1 MSTGRRAVQTKSKI
15 KIKTQ
20 MYIIF
25 IPFLVIPVAFI
36 GLFLTLYF
44 AKALYQQTYSQLE
57 SDNLRV
63 KSILLDCTLNIFNMS
78 EDFINDKALLSM
90 LTEKAPE
97 ETEFSSRIN
106 AYDRFDTYM
115 KNNTA
120 LAAITV
126 YTTNT
131 SLPESIYIKHATPA
145 VKEEWFSKVS
155 IPSSSAWVN
164 YTPENK
170 EKSLLQLTFI
180 RSFPIVDSAEHTN
193 DGAILVVTI
202 STNYLKNRIQNNK
215 LFTAVSLN
223 RDEIFFSTTR
233 SVQGERQQVPI
244 DFEEK
249 YFTYK
254 GSLKYQENKVL
265 GYISSLPAYRSKD
278 IYYITTLDMEAYNS
292 IFKIVVMCVVI
303 TLVSIVIPLVGILFY
318 TKKFSYRVIALRKA
332 MSSASTGEYDIIDT
346 LRGDDELTETFFDL
360 KYMIQ
365 EIKKKESQVY
375 EALIKQKE
383 LINQQQKMEF
393 KLLASQIN
401 PHFIYNTLETIR
413 MLAIEN
419 DDPNVSTA
427 IKLLGQA
434 IHYVLENTET
444 FSTTLEKE
452 LNYIDVYLQIQK
464 LRFEDRISYCI
475 TIQEDIRS
483 REYQIL
489 PLLLQPIVEN
499 AVTHGLKN
507 VKKNGWIKV
516 EVTSDKKSA
525 LYITI
530 EDNGI
535 GMDTRELNRLDTKI
549 KEKSDNT
556 RIGIGLNN
564 INQRIRL
571 FYGEE
576 YYMKLESTPEN
587 GTKVRLML
595 PLIPV

>member
-1 MSTGRRAVQTKSKI
+1 MQTKSKV

-106 AYDRFDTYM
+106 TYDRFDTYM

-131 SLPESIYIKHATPA
+131 SLPESFYIKHATPQ
-145 VKEEWFSKVS
+145 VKDEWFSKVS

-180 RSFPIVDSAEHTN
+180 RSFPIVDSDEHTN

-223 RDEIFFSTTR
+223 KDEIFFSTTR
-233 SVQGERQQVPI
+233 SVQGEKQQVPI

-249 YFTYK
+249 YFTSK
-254 GSLKYQENKVL
+254 GSLKYQGNKVL

-278 IYYITTLDMEAYNS
+278 TYYITTLDLEAYNS

-365 EIKKKESQVY
+365 EIKKKEAQVY

-419 DDPNVSTA
+419 DDYNVSTA

-464 LRFEDRISYCI
+464 LRFEDRISYSI

-516 EVTSDKKSA
+516 EVTSDKESA

>member
-1 MSTGRRAVQTKSKI
+1 
-15 KIKTQ
+15 
-20 MYIIF
+20 
-25 IPFLVIPVAFI
+25 
-36 GLFLTLYF
+36 
-44 AKALYQQTYSQLE
+44 
-57 SDNLRV
+57 
-63 KSILLDCTLNIFNMS
+63 
-78 EDFINDKALLSM
+78 
-90 LTEKAPE
+90 
-97 ETEFSSRIN
+97 
-106 AYDRFDTYM
+106 
-115 KNNTA
+115 
-120 LAAITV
+120 
-126 YTTNT
+126 
-131 SLPESIYIKHATPA
+131 
-145 VKEEWFSKVS
+145 
-155 IPSSSAWVN
+155 
-164 YTPENK
+164 
-170 EKSLLQLTFI
+170 
-180 RSFPIVDSAEHTN
+180 
-193 DGAILVVTI
+193 
-202 STNYLKNRIQNNK
+202 
-215 LFTAVSLN
+215 
-223 RDEIFFSTTR
+223 
-233 SVQGERQQVPI
+233 
-244 DFEEK
+244 
-249 YFTYK
+249 
-254 GSLKYQENKVL
+254 
-265 GYISSLPAYRSKD
+265 
-278 IYYITTLDMEAYNS
+278 
-292 IFKIVVMCVVI
+292 
-303 TLVSIVIPLVGILFY
+303 
-318 TKKFSYRVIALRKA
+318 
-332 MSSASTGEYDIIDT
+332 
-346 LRGDDELTETFFDL
+346 
-360 KYMIQ
+360 
-365 EIKKKESQVY
+365 
-375 EALIKQKE
+375 
-383 LINQQQKMEF
+383 
-393 KLLASQIN
+393 
-401 PHFIYNTLETIR
+401 

>member
-1 MSTGRRAVQTKSKI
+1 MRTGRRALQTKSKI

-131 SLPESIYIKHATPA
+131 SLPESIYIKHATTA

-155 IPSSSAWVN
+155 IPSSSAWIN

-180 RSFPIVDSAEHTN
+180 RSFPIVDSTKPTN

-223 RDEIFFSTTR
+223 KDEIFFSTTR
-233 SVQGERQQVPI
+233 SVQGEKQQVPI

-249 YFTYK
+249 YSTSK
-254 GSLKYQENKVL
+254 GSLKYQGNKVL

-278 IYYITTLDMEAYNS
+278 IYYITTLDLEAYNS

-332 MSSASTGEYDIIDT
+332 MSSASIGEYDIIDT

-419 DDPNVSTA
+419 DDHNVSTA

-475 TIQEDIRS
+475 TVQEDIRS

-507 VKKNGWIKV
+507 VKKNGWIRV
-516 EVTSDKKSA
+516 EVTSDNKSA
-525 LYITI
+525 LFITI

>member
-1 MSTGRRAVQTKSKI
+1 
-15 KIKTQ
+15 

-131 SLPESIYIKHATPA
+131 SLPESIYIKHATTA

-155 IPSSSAWVN
+155 IPSSSAWIN

-180 RSFPIVDSAEHTN
+180 RSFPIVDSTKPTN

-223 RDEIFFSTTR
+223 KDEIFFSTTR
-233 SVQGERQQVPI
+233 SVQGEKQQVPI

-249 YFTYK
+249 YSTSK
-254 GSLKYQENKVL
+254 GSLKYQGNKVL

-278 IYYITTLDMEAYNS
+278 IYYITTLDLEAYNS

-332 MSSASTGEYDIIDT
+332 MSSASIGEYDIIDT

-419 DDPNVSTA
+419 DDHNVSTA

-475 TIQEDIRS
+475 TVQEDIRS

-507 VKKNGWIKV
+507 VKKNGWIRV
-516 EVTSDKKSA
+516 EVTSDNKSA
-525 LYITI
+525 LFITI

>member
-1 MSTGRRAVQTKSKI
+1 MQTKSKI

-131 SLPESIYIKHATPA
+131 SLPESIYIKHATTA

-155 IPSSSAWVN
+155 IPSSSAWIN

-180 RSFPIVDSAEHTN
+180 RSFPIVDSTKPTN

-223 RDEIFFSTTR
+223 KDEIFFSTTR
-233 SVQGERQQVPI
+233 SVQGEKQQVPI

-249 YFTYK
+249 YSTSK
-254 GSLKYQENKVL
+254 GSLKYQGNKVL

-278 IYYITTLDMEAYNS
+278 IYYITTLDLEAYNS

-332 MSSASTGEYDIIDT
+332 MSSASIGEYDIIDT

-419 DDPNVSTA
+419 DDHNVSTA

-475 TIQEDIRS
+475 TVQEDIRS

-507 VKKNGWIKV
+507 VKKNGWIRV
-516 EVTSDKKSA
+516 EVTSDNKSA
-525 LYITI
+525 LFITI

>member
-1 MSTGRRAVQTKSKI
+1 LQTKI

-90 LTEKAPE
+90 LTEKNPE

-106 AYDRFDTYM
+106 SYDRFDTYM

-131 SLPESIYIKHATPA
+131 SLPESFYIKHATPE

-155 IPSSSAWVN
+155 IPSGSAWVN

-180 RSFPIVDSAEHTN
+180 RSFPIVDSDDHTN

-233 SVQGERQQVPI
+233 SVQGEKQQVPI
-244 DFEEK
+244 DFDEK
-249 YFTYK
+249 YFTSK
-254 GSLKYQENKVL
+254 GSLKYHGNKVL

-278 IYYITTLDMEAYNS
+278 IYYITTLDLEAYNS

-318 TKKFSYRVIALRKA
+318 TKKFSYRVISLRKA

-419 DDPNVSTA
+419 DDYNVSTA

-464 LRFEDRISYCI
+464 LRFEDRISYSI
-475 TIQEDIRS
+475 TIQEDIRI
-483 REYQIL
+483 REYQML

-516 EVTSDKKSA
+516 EVTSDNKSA
-525 LYITI
+525 LFITI

>member
-1 MSTGRRAVQTKSKI
+1 
-15 KIKTQ
+15 
-20 MYIIF
+20 
-25 IPFLVIPVAFI
+25 
-36 GLFLTLYF
+36 
-44 AKALYQQTYSQLE
+44 
-57 SDNLRV
+57 
-63 KSILLDCTLNIFNMS
+63 
-78 EDFINDKALLSM
+78 
-90 LTEKAPE
+90 
-97 ETEFSSRIN
+97 
-106 AYDRFDTYM
+106 
-115 KNNTA
+115 
-120 LAAITV
+120 
-126 YTTNT
+126 
-131 SLPESIYIKHATPA
+131 
-145 VKEEWFSKVS
+145 
-155 IPSSSAWVN
+155 
-164 YTPENK
+164 
-170 EKSLLQLTFI
+170 
-180 RSFPIVDSAEHTN
+180 
-193 DGAILVVTI
+193 
-202 STNYLKNRIQNNK
+202 
-215 LFTAVSLN
+215 
-223 RDEIFFSTTR
+223 
-233 SVQGERQQVPI
+233 
-244 DFEEK
+244 
-249 YFTYK
+249 
-254 GSLKYQENKVL
+254 
-265 GYISSLPAYRSKD
+265 
-278 IYYITTLDMEAYNS
+278 
-292 IFKIVVMCVVI
+292 
-303 TLVSIVIPLVGILFY
+303 
-318 TKKFSYRVIALRKA
+318 
-332 MSSASTGEYDIIDT
+332 
-346 LRGDDELTETFFDL
+346 
-360 KYMIQ
+360 MIQ

-419 DDPNVSTA
+419 DDHNVSTA

-475 TIQEDIRS
+475 TVQEDIRS

-507 VKKNGWIKV
+507 VKKNGWIRV

-525 LYITI
+525 LFITI